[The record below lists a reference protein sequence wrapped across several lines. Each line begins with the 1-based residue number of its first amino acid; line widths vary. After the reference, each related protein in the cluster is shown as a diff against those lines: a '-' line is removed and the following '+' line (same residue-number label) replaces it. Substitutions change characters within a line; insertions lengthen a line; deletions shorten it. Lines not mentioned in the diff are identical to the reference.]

1 MSTDDAKHENVPPIL
16 DLTRILKSCHKSNER
31 NKFTEKKDQTMSRG
45 ISPATRFVKNGKTL
59 FSKLTRKI
67 PSLVSGELVSKQ
79 VDFPAFWVV
88 ISVKYFVL
96 TIMGKYL
103 LDS

>member
-1 MSTDDAKHENVPPIL
+1 
-16 DLTRILKSCHKSNER
+16 
-31 NKFTEKKDQTMSRG
+31 MSRG
-45 ISPATRFVKNGKTL
+45 ITPAKLFVKNGKTL
-59 FSKLTRKI
+59 FSKLTQKI

-96 TIMGKYL
+96 TILANIYWILNMRF
-103 LDS
+103 

>member
-1 MSTDDAKHENVPPIL
+1 MRGVNSQK
-16 DLTRILKSCHKSNER
+16 
-31 NKFTEKKDQTMSRG
+31 KKDQTVSRG
-45 ISPATRFVKNGKTL
+45 ISPATRFIKNGKTL
-59 FSKLTRKI
+59 FSKLTQKI
-67 PSLVSGELVSKQ
+67 PSLVSEELVSKQ

-96 TIMGKYL
+96 NIMGKYL